1 MSNSRKGYEF
11 ENEIARILKNLGY
24 KVTQTPFSGDYG
36 VDIIAE
42 KYGEKIAIQVKSQN
56 RPVGVR
62 AVQEVFAGK
71 EYYWCDEGWVV
82 SRSEFTER
90 AKEMAQKL
98 GIELV
103 HYMELQKRANIL
115 RQTEHFPTIT
125 QREDPMTEDEAVS
138 ILILLAGTIFSSIWY
153 ILYFYVKLF
162 GNISVKVGSATSM
175 FIFIL
180 SAGSIFVIFASPL
193 AFFTE
198 LRERAKGRYY
208 SLSGLSISSYFLV
221 TTIRELL
228 NYDLIVTSSY
238 GLLGVLTSAAT
249 LLWLSIVAY
258 EEWLRHNQ
266 RGFLSS
272 AHTMRNI
279 TLTCYII
286 VLAISMYFYPF
297 WR

>member
-11 ENEIARILKNLGY
+11 ENEIARILKDLGY
-24 KVTQTPFSGDYG
+24 EVTQTPFSGDYG

-42 KYGEKIAIQVKSQN
+42 KYGKRIAIQVKNQN

-71 EYYWCDEGWVV
+71 EYYRCDEAWVV
-82 SRSEFTER
+82 SRSGFTER
-90 AKEMAQKL
+90 AEEMAQKL

-103 HYMELQKRANIL
+103 HYVELQKRANIL

-138 ILILLAGTIFSSIWY
+138 ILILLAGTIFSVIWY
-153 ILYFYVKLF
+153 ILHFYVKLS
-162 GNISVKVGSATSM
+162 GDISVKVGSATS
-175 FIFIL
+175 IFIL
-180 SAGSIFVIFASPL
+180 IIYIGSILVIFTPPL
-193 AFFTE
+193 VFFTE
-198 LRERAKGRYY
+198 LREKVKGRYY
-208 SLSGLSISSYFLV
+208 SLSGLILSSYFLMV
-221 TTIRELL
+221 AIRELL
-228 NYDLIVTSSY
+228 NYDSIVTSPY

-258 EEWLRHNQ
+258 EEWLRHERRNS
-266 RGFLSS
+266 LSS
-272 AHTMRNI
+272 AHTMRSI
-279 TLTCYII
+279 ILTCYAI

-297 WR
+297 